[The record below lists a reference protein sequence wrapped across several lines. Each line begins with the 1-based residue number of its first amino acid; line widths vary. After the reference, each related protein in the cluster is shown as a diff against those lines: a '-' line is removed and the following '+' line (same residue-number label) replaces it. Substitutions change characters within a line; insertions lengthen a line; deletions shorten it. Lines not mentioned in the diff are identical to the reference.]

1 MISQANPVGIELY
14 TYLAATQPRLVRQ
27 ISPIWRG
34 SLLDGLSN
42 TITPCCN
49 NVSFSFSFFSKRV
62 LVTAKLPVL
71 CNIVFFFFF
80 DYFVQVIS
88 PCPSLCLIKYII
100 FLNYLVCWSSKTFDH
115 SLNNNSKI
123 LKAHVFLIFNMS
135 SVFGNQVVKPV

>member
-14 TYLAATQPRLVRQ
+14 TYLVATQPRLVRQ

-80 DYFVQVIS
+80 FFFRLLCSSYF
-88 PCPSLCLIKYII
+88 
-100 FLNYLVCWSSKTFDH
+100 
-115 SLNNNSKI
+115 
-123 LKAHVFLIFNMS
+123 AM
-135 SVFGNQVVKPV
+135 SVFMFDKVYDFPQLSCLLIVQNF